1 MSSNAVTTT
10 QTATAP
16 PAAPTAPAALPFQL
30 SSRKAS
36 TFSYSVGP
44 VNLSAAGPV
53 TLPPIPIPANGYL
66 SHLNAEVTVTV
77 TGGTSPALT
86 ADAPFN
92 VLQSVNLRT
101 AAGNDIITPMS
112 GYQLYLVNKYGC
124 QYAMAPYSDARL
136 SAQYSA
142 TTTGAHF
149 FLPIPLELN
158 ASNALGALPNMAA
171 NRAFQLAVTLAAIP
185 TFISGAPTSVT
196 VQINFTAYYWTQPPA
211 TSAAGVAQ
219 TQQPA
224 GNGTLSQWGLAQYP
238 LTPGNK
244 IIPLTSSVGN
254 VVRCLIL
261 TLRNSSLA
269 RDGADWPSLTELVV
283 DLDQLEYL
291 TANEWQDN
299 MQKWFQLPSN
309 TKDTAGGLDTGVYVI
324 PFYAMAGG
332 TPGDPRQPN
341 SQVLPTLDASTI
353 ALNGQAWGSGASTL
367 EVITNSVIPFSASTF
382 YNV

>member
-1 MSSNAVTTT
+1 MSNAVATTP
-10 QTATAP
+10 TATPP
-16 PAAPTAPAALPFQL
+16 PAQNAPVAALPFQL

-36 TFSYSVGP
+36 IFSYSVGP
-44 VNLSAAGPV
+44 VTLSATGPT

-77 TGGTSPALT
+77 TGGSSPALT

-124 QYAMAPYSDARL
+124 QYTQAPYSDARMG
-136 SAQYSA
+136 AQYSA
-142 TTTGAHF
+142 TTSGAHF

-158 ASNALGALPNMAA
+158 ARDALGALPNMAA
-171 NRAFQLAVTLAAIP
+171 NRAFQLAITLAAIP
-185 TFISGAPTSVT
+185 TLISGAPSSVT
-196 VQINFTAYYWTQPPA
+196 VQINFTGYYWTQPPA
-211 TSAAGVAQ
+211 ASAAGVAQ

-224 GNGTLSQWGLAQYP
+224 GNGTLSQWGVAQYP

-254 VVRCLIL
+254 VVRCLIF

-269 RDGADWPSLTELVV
+269 RDGADWPSLVELLV
-283 DLDQLEYL
+283 DNDQLEYL

-299 MQKWFQLPSN
+299 LQKMFRLPGNS
-309 TKDTAGGLDTGVYVI
+309 KDAAGGLDTGVYVL

-332 TPGDPRQPN
+332 TPGDVTTPN
-341 SQVLPTLDASTI
+341 SQVLPTLDATTL

-367 EVITNSVIPFSASTF
+367 EVITNSVIPASASSF
-382 YNV
+382 YTV